1 MLNVRKIKPMGSKVL
16 VTKNLYGWD
25 DVNKSGIVLHQKGD
39 FKFYQEVISVGKDVT
54 FVSPGDQVA
63 INFYKYAVFKE
74 DPNSV
79 KAINENP
86 IIGFRLE
93 EVDLVD
99 VNGDPITCILID
111 QRDVQYI
118 LEDFDEV
125 TYREKKEVLVK
136 QPEIKLILPDNKIKV

>member
-25 DVNKSGIVLHQKGD
+25 DVNEAGILLHQKGD
-39 FKFYQEVISVGKDVT
+39 LKFYQEVISVGKDVT

-79 KAINENP
+79 KAIADNP
-86 IIGFRLE
+86 VVGFRLE

-99 VNGDPITCILID
+99 TEGDPITCLLID

-118 LEDFDEV
+118 LEDFDEY
-125 TYREKKEVLVK
+125 TCEKKSKLVVEK
-136 QPEIKLILPDNKIKV
+136 PKKKLILPDSRIKV